1 MDRATRFGVSIPLS
15 LSKQFDETVKEL
27 GYASR
32 SKAVQDA
39 LTDFLKEKRR
49 RQGDGSFISAISFL
63 YDHHTGDVTHKLT
76 TIQHDFDEIIRATM
90 HSHITHSLCC
100 EVLIASGPKKD
111 LKELSDKIAATRG
124 VLNCKLSVLSDSRH

>member
-15 LSKQFDETVKEL
+15 LSKQFDETIKEL

-32 SKAVQDA
+32 SKAIQDA
-39 LTDFLKEKRR
+39 LTDFIKEKRW
-49 RQGDGSFISAISFL
+49 RQAEGSFIATISFL
-63 YDHHTGDVTHKLT
+63 YDHHTGDVTEKLT
-76 TIQHDFDEIIRATM
+76 SIQHDFDEIIRSTM